1 MTEVYVSPY
10 ALLPQ
15 TDSSGFPSRSEWG
28 WKLPSCAYNNT
39 QHPTSASVRER
50 GGKRVRG
57 GRCPTEGQKLG
68 RCKQTIGQNC
78 FLLTYPWS
86 MPEEIQLNSNYLI
99 MSHTIF
105 H

>member
-68 RCKQTIGQNC
+68 RCKQTDWSK
-78 FLLTYPWS
+78 LLSFNLSLEHARRDT
-86 MPEEIQLNSNYLI
+86 
-99 MSHTIF
+99 T
-105 H
+105 